1 MTRGGARSRS
11 GPPPDPN
18 ALRRSRK
25 SDPAWTKIPASWSGE
40 PAPEWPLVEP
50 STRELELWTAWWAE
64 PVAVLWEESHA
75 LHYVAFTVRMFAE
88 AEQPKART
96 EDRKSLNQMMAN
108 LYLTPDSQLRA
119 RILIVEDDGDE
130 PLALA
135 SGRDCHGHLHQGPA
149 EPWERLTVAT
159 SSTSRP
165 SGSSRPGTSTTASS
179 RTASAR
185 ARRGGTTTGNS
196 GSR

>member
-1 MTRGGARSRS
+1 MPRGGARAHS

-25 SDPAWTKIPASWSGE
+25 SDPAWTKIPSSGRGK

-50 STRELELWTAWWAE
+50 SPRELELWEAWWAE
-64 PVAVLWEESHA
+64 PVALVWEESHS

-119 RILIVEDDGDE
+119 RIIIIPDGE
-130 PLALA
+130 
-135 SGRDCHGHLHQGPA
+135 A
-149 EPWERLTVAT
+149 EKAPVVAVADGATVTSIKDRL
-159 SSTSRP
+159 SR
-165 SGSSRPGTSTTASS
+165 GSA
-179 RTASAR
+179 
-185 ARRGGTTTGNS
+185 
-196 GSR
+196 

>member
-1 MTRGGARSRS
+1 MPRGGARSRS

-25 SDPAWTKIPASWSGE
+25 SDPAWTKIPAAGRSK

-50 STRELELWTAWWAE
+50 STRELELWESWWQQ
-64 PVAVLWEESHA
+64 PVAVLWEESHS

-108 LYLTPDSQLRA
+108 LYLTPDSQLRG
-119 RILIVEDDGDE
+119 RILIVDDEADDA
-130 PLALA
+130 PALEAAPAPVADIRSRLNRGA
-135 SGRDCHGHLHQGPA
+135 S
-149 EPWERLTVAT
+149 
-159 SSTSRP
+159 
-165 SGSSRPGTSTTASS
+165 
-179 RTASAR
+179 
-185 ARRGGTTTGNS
+185 
-196 GSR
+196 

>member
-25 SDPAWTKIPASWSGE
+25 SDPAWTKIPASGRGDV

-50 STRELELWTAWWAE
+50 SARELELWNAWWSE
-64 PVAVLWEESHA
+64 PVAVLWAESHA
-75 LHYVAFTVRMFAE
+75 EHYVAFTVRMFAE

-119 RILIVEDDGDE
+119 RILIVDEDADD
-130 PLALA
+130 
-135 SGRDCHGHLHQGPA
+135 
-149 EPWERLTVAT
+149 
-159 SSTSRP
+159 
-165 SGSSRPGTSTTASS
+165 TASLEPVAEVADIRS
-179 RTASAR
+179 RLNRGSA
-185 ARRGGTTTGNS
+185 
-196 GSR
+196 

>member
-1 MTRGGARSRS
+1 MPKGGARSRS

-25 SDPAWTKIPASWSGE
+25 SDPAWTKVSADARHGK
-40 PAPEWPLVEP
+40 PAPEWPLVQP
-50 STRELELWTAWWAE
+50 SERELELWESWWSQ
-64 PVAVLWEESHA
+64 PVAALWEESHS

-119 RILIVEDDGDE
+119 RILIVDEDEVTE
-130 PLALA
+130 PAVESVAAPVTDIRNRLNRGA
-135 SGRDCHGHLHQGPA
+135 S
-149 EPWERLTVAT
+149 
-159 SSTSRP
+159 
-165 SGSSRPGTSTTASS
+165 
-179 RTASAR
+179 
-185 ARRGGTTTGNS
+185 
-196 GSR
+196 

>member
-18 ALRRSRK
+18 ALRRARK
-25 SDPAWTKIPASWSGE
+25 NDPAWTKIPAAGRE
-40 PAPEWPLVEP
+40 KPAPEWPLVTP
-50 STRELELWTAWWAE
+50 SERELALWEAWWAE
-64 PVAVLWEESHA
+64 PVAVLWEESHS

-119 RILIVEDDGDE
+119 RILIVPDDDTE
-130 PLALA
+130 TPVAADDTPANVTDLTDWLA
-135 SGRDCHGHLHQGPA
+135 
-149 EPWERLTVAT
+149 
-159 SSTSRP
+159 
-165 SGSSRPGTSTTASS
+165 
-179 RTASAR
+179 
-185 ARRGGTTTGNS
+185 GGA
-196 GSR
+196 

>member
-1 MTRGGARSRS
+1 MARGGARSHS

-18 ALRRSRK
+18 SARSEKR
-25 SDPAWTKIPASWSGE
+25 DWTKLDAAGRQS

-50 STRELELWTAWWAE
+50 STRELELWESWWAQ
-64 PVAVLWEESHA
+64 PVAAIWEDAHT

-119 RILIVEDDGDE
+119 GIKIMSSPSVQ
-130 PLALA
+130 AA
-135 SGRDCHGHLHQGPA
+135 SEQP
-149 EPWERLTVAT
+149 
-159 SSTSRP
+159 
-165 SGSSRPGTSTTASS
+165 TASVTS
-179 RTASAR
+179 IKDRLNRGSA
-185 ARRGGTTTGNS
+185 
-196 GSR
+196 

>member
-1 MTRGGARSRS
+1 MTRGGARARS

-25 SDPAWTKIPASWSGE
+25 SDPAWTKIPATGRGSAAA
-40 PAPEWPLVEP
+40 PAWPLVEP
-50 STRELELWTAWWAE
+50 STRELELWEAWWAE

-108 LYLTPDSQLRA
+108 LFLTPDSQLRA
-119 RILIVEDDGDE
+119 RILIVTDDEDVAPAAVE
-130 PLALA
+130 PSATVTDI
-135 SGRDCHGHLHQGPA
+135 RD
-149 EPWERLTVAT
+149 RF
-159 SSTSRP
+159 
-165 SGSSRPGTSTTASS
+165 
-179 RTASAR
+179 
-185 ARRGGTTTGNS
+185 GGGA
-196 GSR
+196 

>member
-1 MTRGGARSRS
+1 MARGGARSRS

-25 SDPAWTKIPASWSGE
+25 SDPAWTKISAAGRGDV
-40 PAPEWPLVEP
+40 PAPVWPLVEP
-50 STRELELWTAWWAE
+50 SVRELELWEAWWAE
-64 PVAVLWEESHA
+64 PVAALWEESHA

-119 RILIVEDDGDE
+119 RILIVDEDEEDAAVAPVE
-130 PLALA
+130 SEA
-135 SGRDCHGHLHQGPA
+135 
-149 EPWERLTVAT
+149 TVT
-159 SSTSRP
+159 DIRNRFSRGV
-165 SGSSRPGTSTTASS
+165 S
-179 RTASAR
+179 
-185 ARRGGTTTGNS
+185 
-196 GSR
+196 